1 MTAAVHGSSTMHT
14 NGPIANII
22 DTSSSN
28 FANFDGSGASAPW
41 WVRFE
46 VNEAAM
52 GLKIDPRDGN
62 AAHSPKKLKIYC
74 LPEVTTPTSDAA
86 ATAVLDQ
93 TIASAWDAATQ
104 FTFGSMCT
112 GKAIEVSFVESHDG
126 NAPNIQLIQLF
137 PPFTGALTLN
147 GVDVSAQVELTDVS
161 NSATA
166 ALDPDHQFTL
176 ADEDFLALPSAALGE
191 GFGAADFSI
200 SMKVKLNGG
209 SFSGSLPDASS
220 DGAGGALFIRSI
232 EPNAPYDGPSAFLLR
247 NGNAAP
253 TIMFRLRSDDAC
265 STATGASGIT
275 MNGNVLL
282 FTRTANVLK
291 IFVDGEEVK
300 RCTMTLQPDHSK
312 FSAAPLYFG
321 RNHLQATG
329 QNLKMKI
336 GSIVIREGGALPL
349 DGAVVSLN
357 GAEVKGNLLNYFGAT
372 TPEGNVNGSL
382 SLDNDDSF
390 SVDAD
395 MLGDF
400 GAHDFSVSVTIQGG
414 SASVSGVLPDSA
426 EGVLFGRATRT
437 TSGTTTYDHGPWA
450 TIATNGEVRF
460 YMYVKVCDR
469 SGSDCSCSSG
479 TTCTTRRW
487 CVTSN
492 SVIADW
498 SEQHTLLFTRE
509 GDTMSIHVDGVIKRT
524 CTQNLASTHSYT
536 GVPMQF
542 GRHHTGYT
550 VGNVKLR
557 LGPILLSTPRMTR
570 IWEGGPYLA
579 PKRMAGALPY
589 PLPNRFCLRAQLQT
603 HGNQA
608 RGYQALLAVGGNAPT
623 DPVRWPHHYE
633 TAPPLMLWLKDGK
646 LALGVQKYDGS
657 AKVELVDD
665 HHELITSTSEHRIAA
680 CYDDAANEASI
691 YNMSGGER
699 RWSCACLH
707 RTPSFASARTP
718 CMWPTL
724 RLFSWHVRPWLSCEL
739 KPRVVVLPP
748 PPPCP
753 PLLAAATP
761 EELAKATN
769 ARFAYAR
776 HGYITALYG
785 AHRTAVG
792 GTSNIETWQGGSV
805 SYLSVD
811 DCSGKLTVLA
821 CVEGLIAYTY
831 PSPSPPPPV
840 PPPYPPGEAPPP
852 PRWWPSPR
860 LPPRTTPSPYPTP
873 PPPAKPPVPPPP
885 SPPPYPPNNA
895 PPPTPSPPP
904 PLPPPP
910 QPPPSP
916 PAPPRYPPR
925 PPVHAAT
932 AQPAPFAAPFSAA
945 LATRRRA
952 LLPNPRPLHSCPR
965 RRWLPCSRRSK
976 LLLSRPPPRPSRPP
990 SPPASPAQLPQAL
1003 APPWLVEPPAPLR
1016 VALRAVPRVEPAAA
1030 RVAVR
1035 AVAWWPR
1042 SSLARSGLA
1051 RRAA

>member
-1 MTAAVHGSSTMHT
+1 MHT

-748 PPPCP
+748 PCLPQQPLRSFPRPRIHALRTRGTATSPPSMAPTAP
-753 PLLAAATP
+753 PSTAPATSRPGRAAAS
-761 EELAKATN
+761 ATSQSTI
-769 ARFAYAR
+769 AP
-776 HGYITALYG
+776 
-785 AHRTAVG
+785 
-792 GTSNIETWQGGSV
+792 GS
-805 SYLSVD
+805 
-811 DCSGKLTVLA
+811 
-821 CVEGLIAYTY
+821 
-831 PSPSPPPPV
+831 SPS
-840 PPPYPPGEAPPP
+840 
-852 PRWWPSPR
+852 
-860 LPPRTTPSPYPTP
+860 
-873 PPPAKPPVPPPP
+873 
-885 SPPPYPPNNA
+885 
-895 PPPTPSPPP
+895 
-904 PLPPPP
+904 
-910 QPPPSP
+910 
-916 PAPPRYPPR
+916 
-925 PPVHAAT
+925 
-932 AQPAPFAAPFSAA
+932 
-945 LATRRRA
+945 
-952 LLPNPRPLHSCPR
+952 
-965 RRWLPCSRRSK
+965 
-976 LLLSRPPPRPSRPP
+976 
-990 SPPASPAQLPQAL
+990 
-1003 APPWLVEPPAPLR
+1003 LR
-1016 VALRAVPRVEPAAA
+1016 VWR
-1030 RVAVR
+1030 
-1035 AVAWWPR
+1035 
-1042 SSLARSGLA
+1042 G
-1051 RRAA
+1051 